1 MGNNLKLQDTFT
13 VINRT
18 ILHNSDRNNLTI
30 LYQPIVGAMAINL
43 YFTFWSHLDQTSLL
57 TEVSNFKQLISSMG
71 LSLNEIEEARKYLA
85 HPILSARLIEITEA
99 LLEHKNKPAYKILGD
114 IDDMKLKS
122 CMTLFSLI
130 SENGSVF
137 HQALNYFF
145 DGKQDLNTLNLIK

>member
-1 MGNNLKLQDTFT
+1 MD
-13 VINRT
+13 INALERFVKAQTNTYEVAMNEIKNGKKRT
-18 ILHNSDRNNLTI
+18 HWMWFIFPQLRGLGRSQMVYT
-30 LYQPIVGAMAINL
+30 YGIN
-43 YFTFWSHLDQTSLL
+43 
-57 TEVSNFKQLISSMG
+57 G
-71 LSLNEIEEARKYLA
+71 IEEARKYLA

-99 LLEHKNKPAYKILGD
+99 LLEHKDKPAYKILGD

>member
-1 MGNNLKLQDTFT
+1 MNINSLERFLEPQEHKYDIALKEIRAGKKRTHWMWYIFPQLRGLGKSNMSY
-13 VINRT
+13 VYGINGR
-18 ILHNSDRNNLTI
+18 DEAEA
-30 LYQPIVGAMAINL
+30 Y
-43 YFTFWSHLDQTSLL
+43 
-57 TEVSNFKQLISSMG
+57 
-71 LSLNEIEEARKYLA
+71 LN
-85 HPILSARLIEITEA
+85 HPILSKRLIEITEA